1 MFLSSCCI
9 SLMRNM
15 VCKYELLTSFYSC
28 LAGDEIV
35 KPVEPKRIDEVK
47 VLERGNK
54 AFPIA
59 DDKLYRKFFHQLF
72 ILHLK
77 PSKNTSSYKE
87 F

>member
-1 MFLSSCCI
+1 M
-9 SLMRNM
+9 LMGKTIR
-15 VCKYELLTSFYSC
+15 KHELLTSLYVCPS
-28 LAGDEIV
+28 GGEVV

-59 DDKLYRKFFHQLF
+59 DDKLYRKFFLRLF

-77 PSKNTSSYKE
+77 PSKNTFSYKE
-87 F
+87 L

>member
-1 MFLSSCCI
+1 M
-9 SLMRNM
+9 
-15 VCKYELLTSFYSC
+15 
-28 LAGDEIV
+28 V

-59 DDKLYRKFFHQLF
+59 DDKLYRTFFPRLF

-77 PSKNTSSYKE
+77 PSKNTFSYKE
-87 F
+87 L